1 MSSRKT
7 GLFHPAEEVLMLACD
22 VCECDIG
29 YEDSRRPP
37 PHLCVTQHPNS
48 GALDDH
54 STPAVLW
61 KPRAAS
67 HR

>member
-1 MSSRKT
+1 MGSRKT
-7 GLFHPAEEVLMLACD
+7 GTFSPAEEVLIFTCD
-22 VCECDIG
+22 VGECDIG
-29 YEDSRRPP
+29 YEDSRRPR
-37 PHLCVTQHPNS
+37 PHLCVTQHPKS

-54 STPAVLW
+54 SPPAVLW